1 MTNNIKIFK
10 LQKWRNFVSTHP
22 RVHVVDVSSVRG
34 LGTLQSFILLE
45 IELIHTFFKRGL
57 SGLHNRCTADLVLD
71 CGGTKQMTAM
81 SMRASRRLPRRS
93 ERFVTDSLAL
103 LSYPNS

>member
-45 IELIHTFFKRGL
+45 IELIHTVFKRGL
-57 SGLHNRCTADLVLD
+57 SGLHNRRPRLRWNEADDRDVD
-71 CGGTKQMTAM
+71 ARIKK
-81 SMRASRRLPRRS
+81 ASKA
-93 ERFVTDSLAL
+93 FGAL
-103 LSYPNS
+103 RD